1 MNAVTPIL
9 DTTGYNE
16 KMAKSLID
24 KIYFLDK
31 VDADVFVDF
40 GCADGRMLSFIEKVF
55 PGVTLI
61 GYDND
66 AQMIE
71 TAKLTNPDTGILF
84 TSDWND
90 VIKAVEGHKKAGRKV
105 CLVLS
110 SVIHEAYS
118 YLSSAELKAMWNR
131 VWGDDGVRFDA
142 VAIRDMM
149 VSRTTSRPSDPMAVA
164 RVRQV
169 FDIEKLAQ
177 WESQWGSID
186 ENWSLTHFLLTY
198 QYTENWERE
207 VRENY
212 LPIPYEEFLN
222 SIPRHYVPTFKE
234 HFTLPYL
241 RRSVRNYF
249 GIELAD
255 RTHIKLI
262 LELAGAN

>member
-1 MNAVTPIL
+1 MNAITPIL
-9 DTTGYNE
+9 DTVGYNE

-31 VDADVFVDF
+31 VDADVFVDY
-40 GCADGRMLSFIEKVF
+40 GCANGVMLAFIEKVF

-71 TAKLTNPDTGILF
+71 TAKATNPGSGILF
-84 TSDWND
+84 TSDWNE
-90 VIKAVEGHKKAGRKV
+90 VIEAVKGYKEKGRKA

-118 YLSSAELKAMWNR
+118 YLSSAELAAMWDQ
-131 VWGDDGVRFDA
+131 VWGKDGFRFDA
-142 VAIRDMM
+142 IAIRDMM

-169 FDIEKLAQ
+169 FDLEKLGE
-177 WESQWGSID
+177 WESNWGSID

-198 QYTENWERE
+198 QYTVNWKRE
-207 VRENY
+207 VKENY
-212 LPIPYEEFLN
+212 LPIAYEDFLN

-241 RRSVRNYF
+241 RRSVRKDF

>member
-1 MNAVTPIL
+1 MNAVTPIQ
-9 DTTGYNE
+9 DTVGYND

-66 AQMIE
+66 PEMIE
-71 TAKLTNPDTGILF
+71 LAKLASMNSGILF
-84 TSDWND
+84 TSDWSE
-90 VIKAVEGHKKAGRKV
+90 VVKAVESHKAAGRRT

-110 SVIHEAYS
+110 SIIHEAYS
-118 YLSSAELKAMWNR
+118 YLSSAELDAMWNR
-131 VWGDDGVRFDA
+131 VWGNDGVRFDA

-149 VSRTTSRPSDPMAVA
+149 VSRTTSRPSDPIAVA

-169 FDIEKLAQ
+169 FDLDKLGE
-177 WESQWGSID
+177 WESNWGSID

-198 QYTENWERE
+198 QYTANWDRE
-207 VRENY
+207 VKENY
-212 LPIPYEEFLN
+212 LPTAYEDFLR
-222 SIPRHYVPTFKE
+222 SIPRHYIPTFKE

-241 RRSVRNYF
+241 RRQVRKDF

-262 LELAGAN
+262 LELTGAN